1 LKADALNW
9 LISQMKQAYG
19 LKVLLTAE
27 HAFRM
32 PDEDMRVLL
41 FQSIRELLF
50 NTVKH
55 AGTDQAAVDLR
66 SQNGQLVIH
75 VGDEGR
81 GFNVAEAA
89 ERAEREGRLGLFGIR
104 ERLRLFGGR
113 MEVDST
119 PGSGTRILIHIP
131 TVLEAE
137 S

>member
-1 LKADALNW
+1 
-9 LISQMKQAYG
+9 MKQTHG

-55 AGTDQAAVDLR
+55 AGTDRAAVELR

-75 VGDEGR
+75 VRDEGS

-89 ERAEREGRLGLFGIR
+89 ERAEREGRLGLFSVR

-113 MEVDST
+113 MEIDSA
-119 PGSGTRILIHIP
+119 PGSGTRVLIHIP
-131 TVLEAE
+131 TDLEME